1 MAKRAPRAIWTGTI
15 SFGMVSIPVRLY
27 TATESHDVHFHLLH
41 KKDGVRLKNV
51 RWCPKDEK
59 AVPWEEVV
67 RGFEY
72 AKGKYV
78 PMTEEDLEHLPKTS
92 PPMVPRCRQKNCRWQ
107 FP

>member
-1 MAKRAPRAIWTGTI
+1 MVIPLMSGMAQRTARKPARAAEGTRRAPRAIWRGTI
-15 SFGMVSIPVRLY
+15 SFGMVSIPVSLH
-27 TATESHDVHFHLLH
+27 TATESHDVRFHLLH

-72 AKGKYV
+72 AKGRYV
-78 PMTEEDLEHLPKTS
+78 PLTDE
-92 PPMVPRCRQKNCRWQ
+92 
-107 FP
+107 